1 MARRASGKI
10 ETIPISS
17 PGPAESDLTIDI
29 ASFGPEDARRV
40 LLHSS
45 GLHGVEGFAGSA
57 IQLQLLVDFPALP
70 PDTAL
75 ILVHI
80 LNPYGMAWLRR
91 VNAGNVD
98 LNRNFLVDEE
108 YSGAPTAYAEL
119 DSFLNPRTP
128 PSRDF
133 YFLKAAW
140 LILRRGMPALTQAIV
155 GGQSEYPRGLFFGGR
170 KIEEELAKYS
180 DWLRRR
186 LEPAEYVIAMDVHTG
201 LGRFGEET
209 LLVEPGNYETLRTSF
224 GPRVVQLE
232 AERGPAYRIC
242 GGLQNLIYKSALHA
256 KIHFIGEEFGTY
268 AAARVLHALREENR
282 WHHHGT
288 AAGITLD
295 HGVKTNLMEMFC
307 PSDNSWRRSVLDLG
321 AELIQ
326 RAIHH

>member
-1 MARRASGKI
+1 MARRASCRI

-40 LLHSS
+40 ILHSS

-57 IQLQLLVDFPALP
+57 IQLQLLDDFPSLP

-91 VNAGNVD
+91 VNSGNVD
-98 LNRNFLVDEE
+98 LNRNFLVGEQ
-108 YSGAPTAYAEL
+108 YSGAPPAYAEL

-140 LILRRGMPALTQAIV
+140 LILRRGMPVLKQAIV
-155 GGQSEYPRGLFFGGR
+155 GGQYEYPKGLFFGGW
-170 KIEEELAKYS
+170 KVEEELEKYGN
-180 DWLRRR
+180 WLRQR
-186 LEPAEYVIAMDVHTG
+186 LKSAEYVIAMDVHTG
-201 LGRFGEET
+201 LGRFGEES
-209 LLVEPGNYETLRTSF
+209 LLVEPGNYETLRKSF

-232 AERGPAYRIC
+232 AERGPAYRIR
-242 GGLQNLIYKSALHA
+242 GGLQNLIYQNALHA
-256 KIHFIGEEFGTY
+256 QVHFMGEEFGTY
-268 AAARVLHALREENR
+268 SAARVLHALREENR
-282 WHHHGT
+282 WHHYGRATMGHP
-288 AAGITLD
+288 
-295 HGVKTNLMEMFC
+295 VKTTMKETFC
-307 PSDNSWRRSVLDLG
+307 PSAESWRRQVLERG
-321 AELIQ
+321 AEWI
-326 RAIHH
+326 RSAILTMH